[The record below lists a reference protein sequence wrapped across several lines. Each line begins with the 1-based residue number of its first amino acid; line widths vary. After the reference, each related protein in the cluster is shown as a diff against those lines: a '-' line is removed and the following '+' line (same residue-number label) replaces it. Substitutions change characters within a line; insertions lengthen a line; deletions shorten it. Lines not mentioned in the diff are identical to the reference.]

1 MTLLIIAIVTIVV
14 LYFIFKHLISQSK
27 KPQGI
32 IGKLMMKTWNN
43 AYFPMVKWS
52 LNGLPVESNLDI
64 LDIGIGNG
72 LSSQYLFS
80 RFPAAKLHGI
90 DISEEAIKQS
100 RKRFVDESAS
110 FQVQTIENTD
120 FSDEKFDLICA
131 FQTHFHW
138 EKLKESFVEIE
149 RILKPEGKLLL
160 ACEMS
165 KLKIYL
171 PELNEQGSF
180 DQFLAKANLVIE
192 STNSDAGFISYEI
205 RKFPSSF

>member
-1 MTLLIIAIVTIVV
+1 MTILIIAVINIGV
-14 LYFIFKHLISQSK
+14 LYFAFKHLISQSK
-27 KPQGI
+27 NPQGI

-43 AYFPMVKWS
+43 AYFPMVKWA
-52 LNGLPVESNLDI
+52 LNGIPVKANLDI

-72 LSSQYLFS
+72 LSSQYLLN
-80 RFPAAKLHGI
+80 RFPAAKLQGI

-100 RKRFVDESAS
+100 RKRFVDEFAS
-110 FQVQTIENTD
+110 FQVQNIENTD
-120 FSDEKFDLICA
+120 FSDENFDLVCA

-171 PELNEQGSF
+171 PDLTEQANF
-180 DQFLAKANLVIE
+180 DQFLAEANLVIE
-192 STNSDAGFISYEI
+192 NTNSDAGFVSYEI
-205 RKFPSSF
+205 RKFTPSF